1 MRYPAQDVCV
11 LAIVLVLALVA
22 LVIFEHCFSRV
33 STHCIGDY
41 DSYRLCNLYT
51 FNNCTILKKDE
62 WTYLGFDYIMLMPS
76 SHSFEKVG
84 DMSQVR
90 RYSHHDMTCLDTRNN
105 D

>member
-11 LAIVLVLALVA
+11 LAIVLVLALLA
-22 LVIFEHCFSRV
+22 LVTFGHVFLRV

-41 DSYRLCNLYT
+41 DSYRLCNRYE
-51 FNNCTILKKDE
+51 FNRCTILKKDE
-62 WTYLGFDYIMLMPS
+62 WTYLGFDYIMFMPS
-76 SHSFEKVG
+76 SHSFEKVR
-84 DMSQVR
+84 DRIQVR